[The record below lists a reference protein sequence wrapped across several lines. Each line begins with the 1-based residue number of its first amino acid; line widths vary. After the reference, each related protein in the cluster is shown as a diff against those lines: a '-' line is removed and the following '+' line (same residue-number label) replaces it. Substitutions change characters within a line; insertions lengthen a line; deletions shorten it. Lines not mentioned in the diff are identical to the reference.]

1 MPLAN
6 ADLNQKSIVHRHC
19 HEKPTKKLVLG
30 VAEPHSLPSLTGG
43 WQPNIKIRSVVPRCD
58 VALVEYSGFPSL
70 HDCVRSVQG
79 VPFGVG
85 CAQSNSER
93 ELVSRLSLF

>member
-6 ADLNQKSIVHRHC
+6 ANLNQKFIMHRHY
-19 HEKPTKKLVLG
+19 HENQQKKLVLG
-30 VAEPHSLPSLTGG
+30 VAEPHRLPSLTGG

-79 VPFGVG
+79 VPFGVR
-85 CAQSNSER
+85 CAQINSER